1 MLIPHTRL
9 TAWDQALRLA
19 ETLIDLDQAQQ
30 ETVIARIR
38 TQARD
43 ALTAAND
50 HLGAWLRET
59 LTFPPIDTARL
70 HSEPEM
76 RAQNEKLMLA
86 LVGATNPVGPLSRVL
101 RVGELPEFGP
111 LLSEAGMNSD
121 VYAFGER
128 EVVKFVRYG
137 EEAAKLLHDAIGKLA
152 DDPRLKDIIL
162 PVRMLREDGAHL
174 VQERIPISYLRPEMQ
189 PKLDELVGIAREIL
203 HIPNGPDKAIYI
215 GKFRLLID
223 DQPTN
228 ITQQLQWYDPV
239 YLSIRQAE
247 R

>member
-1 MLIPHTRL
+1 
-9 TAWDQALRLA
+9 
-19 ETLIDLDQAQQ
+19 
-30 ETVIARIR
+30 
-38 TQARD
+38 
-43 ALTAAND
+43 
-50 HLGAWLRET
+50 
-59 LTFPPIDTARL
+59 
-70 HSEPEM
+70 
-76 RAQNEKLMLA
+76 
-86 LVGATNPVGPLSRVL
+86 
-101 RVGELPEFGP
+101 
-111 LLSEAGMNSD
+111 
-121 VYAFGER
+121 
-128 EVVKFVRYG
+128 
-137 EEAAKLLHDAIGKLA
+137 
-152 DDPRLKDIIL
+152 
-162 PVRMLREDGAHL
+162 MLREGGAHL